1 MSYGKKLE
9 KLMSMSDETWERH
22 TNPWSGWTRVSII
35 PLFTLALIS
44 RIWLGWGC
52 LIPILLTFFWTWYNP
67 RAFPKPIDT
76 NNWMS
81 KGVLGERI
89 WLDKDNHHVD
99 PHHIKMSH
107 VINIATALGLLPYI
121 WGVIM
126 IDYKLICLGMVILI
140 GGKLWFLDRMV
151 WLYHDNL
158 PK

>member
-9 KLMSMSDETWERH
+9 KMMSMSDETWERH

-35 PLFTLALIS
+35 PLFTLALVS

-52 LIPILLTFFWTWYNP
+52 LIPIILTLLWTWYNP

-89 WLDKDNHHVD
+89 WLDKDNYQVAS
-99 PHHIKMSH
+99 HHIKMSH
-107 VINIATALGLLPYI
+107 VINIATALGLIPYI
-121 WGVIM
+121 WGIIM
-126 IDYKLICLGMVILI
+126 LDYKLISLGMIILI

-151 WLYHDNL
+151 WLYHDNH